1 MSVKTWIMSD
11 LVMLNSAK
19 GLRNLAGVLS
29 EWMGGRVRYFAIYG
43 TAGEII
49 PRTLNGLI
57 RVLYH
62 EDFIRFLSHFFFCSK
77 PPAVLYTPWKWIY
90 AEAPSSFSN
99 SNPFLQYMADP
110 PPIKMRVFCMRFSG
124 LFGVSL
130 KKSGNRV
137 VTFSLSIIKSNF
149 SKYYTIAIVTKFLVN
164 RSVLNPVNVLSQFL
178 NLRKIQ
184 SLLQPPSH
192 NSSMRLRLIFLFKM
206 LYQALTCNFSFQINL
221 EAF

>member
-1 MSVKTWIMSD
+1 MDYVRFGYVKFSKG
-11 LVMLNSAK
+11 SAQFGGSFVWMDGRTGAVFCYIWHCWGNYSTHIKWVDK
-19 GLRNLAGVLS
+19 GALP
-29 EWMGGRVRYFAIYG
+29 W
-43 TAGEII
+43 
-49 PRTLNGLI
+49 GLYSFSQP
-57 RVLYH
+57 L
-62 EDFIRFLSHFFFCSK
+62 FFCSK

-130 KKSGNRV
+130 KKSENRV